1 MVGAIDFMNHWK
13 AICDN
18 EADCKKCRI
27 KTNCPGC
34 WVSDMSKE
42 KILAF
47 IGEVEMNFERK
58 KKFGGYP
65 ADGEA

>member
-1 MVGAIDFMNHWK
+1 
-13 AICDN
+13 
-18 EADCKKCRI
+18 
-27 KTNCPGC
+27 
-34 WVSDMSKE
+34 MSKE